1 MDRQQQRWRSPWY
14 SHRVTPLRGGRST
27 HHSHAITAMPS
38 QPFIIT
44 RVLPPSPV
52 CRRVPLCASVC
63 RRRHWCGGSGGSKRM
78 ERQQP
83 AGSQPSTQAAHTD
96 HTQTTHHG
104 TGQHDTAHI
113 AQQRMAA
120 HGSTWQQKMA
130 QHTWHSHGW
139 DSTISPSVLWPP
151 LFAPPPL
158 RCPPLLVQVSLSW
171 LRDGLKPRCI
181 TRDLKWGT
189 PVLHPQFND
198 KVSWGLGDK
207 CDAV

>member
-96 HTQTTHHG
+96 HTRTTHHG

-151 LFAPPPL
+151 LIAPPP
-158 RCPPLLVQVSLSW
+158 PPLPPSAGTGVALLAARRVEASLHHTRPEVGHPRPSPTVQ
-171 LRDGLKPRCI
+171 RQGK
-181 TRDLKWGT
+181 
-189 PVLHPQFND
+189 
-198 KVSWGLGDK
+198 LG
-207 CDAV
+207 AG